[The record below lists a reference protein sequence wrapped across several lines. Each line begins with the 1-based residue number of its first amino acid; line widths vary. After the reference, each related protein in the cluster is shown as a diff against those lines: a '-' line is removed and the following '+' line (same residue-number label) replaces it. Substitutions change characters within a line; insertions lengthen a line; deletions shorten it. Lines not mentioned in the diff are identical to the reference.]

1 MSDGSAAREPAA
13 PASQSP
19 EAPSDPEM
27 ERIVAEEER
36 VLARVQRTLQQ
47 RRSARRNSGMD
58 YDSELVALRD
68 QIKEARLEDVPP
80 LVEEM
85 ERMQQVAARR
95 ARVTDALVDSGSPY
109 FGRLVLEQDGR
120 KREVLIGRATFL
132 DSSTGIRVVDWR
144 DAPVSRIYY
153 RYEEGDDYEE
163 EFGGREVEGD
173 VLVRR
178 SVSIQN
184 GELRRIGCPQ
194 GTFVKGRDGC
204 WRRLGAHATRLHGGQ
219 GTAMRPE
226 AFHRPGRLGVGEGDG
241 REEKFLS
248 EITALIDPRQFELIT
263 RSTSGLVVIQGG
275 AGSGKTTIGL
285 HRLAYL
291 SFQEP
296 QRFRPDKM
304 LVVVFNDAL
313 VRYIGRVLPALG
325 VHGVQVMTYE
335 RWTQRLRLTHLAD
348 LPTAYA
354 EDTPSVVVRLKKH
367 PVMLEIIDDRVRRL
381 SQRVDEQVVDTAKR
395 LEGGG
400 KALRVWRDTEGRA
413 PAHRV
418 QALLGWLRSADEE
431 GSKLPLET
439 RHGIERLLVRLR
451 GESRD
456 VVSAW
461 ADILSDRTLLGKWFG
476 ERAPDAFTERE
487 LDWAHAWCARR
498 CGEVQTFV
506 EEQAERRREG
516 GGEERPS
523 EPLASDLGVDG
534 MDEREEVALDAE
546 DDTLLLR
553 LVQKMRGPLR
563 RRREQL
569 QYEHIFVDEAQ
580 DLSPVELSVVLD
592 TASDRQSVTL
602 AGDVAQRL
610 LMDNGFTA
618 WSDVLEDLG
627 FDAEV
632 VEPLRLS
639 YRSTQEILEF
649 ATEVLGPLREQAS
662 GWQAKRHGAPVEHF
676 GFADTG
682 EAVGFLSEALRDLA
696 NAEPL
701 ASVAVIARYPEQAD
715 LYHKG
720 LVHGE
725 VPNLRRVAD
734 QDFPF
739 KPGVDVTDVR
749 QVKGLEFDYVVLVE
763 ASATTYPADDESR
776 HLLHIGATRAA
787 HQLWVMSIGE
797 PSENLPERLL
807 DGP

>member
-1 MSDGSAAREPAA
+1 M
-13 PASQSP
+13 
-19 EAPSDPEM
+19 SDPEM

-36 VLARVQRTLQQ
+36 VLERVQRTLEQ
-47 RRSARRNSGMD
+47 RKTGRRNSGMD
-58 YDSELVALRD
+58 YDAELIALRD
-68 QIKEARLEDVPP
+68 QIQEARLEDVPP

-95 ARVTDALVDSGSPY
+95 ARVTETLVDSGSPY
-109 FGRLVLEQDGR
+109 FGRLVLEQDGQ

-132 DSSTGIRVVDWR
+132 DRATGIRIVDWR

-153 RYEEGDDYEE
+153 RFEEGDDYEE
-163 EFGGREVEGD
+163 EFGGRDVEGD

-178 SVSIQN
+178 SVSIKDGQ
-184 GELRRIGCPQ
+184 LRRIGCPQ
-194 GTFVKGRDGC
+194 GTFVKGRDGQ
-204 WRRLGAHATRLHGGQ
+204 WRRLDEQVTRLHGGQ

-226 AFHRPGRLGVGEGDG
+226 AFHRPGKLGVGERD
-241 REEKFLS
+241 EQEDKFLN

-263 RSTSGLVVIQGG
+263 KETSGLVVIQGG

-291 SFQEP
+291 SFQDP
-296 QRFRPDKM
+296 QRFRADRM

-335 RWTQRLRLTHLAD
+335 RWTQRLRLTHLTN
-348 LPTAYA
+348 LPTEYA

-367 PVMLEIIDDRVRRL
+367 PVMLELIDAYVGALVR
-381 SQRVDEQVVDTAKR
+381 RVDEQVVDTAKK

-400 KALRVWRDTEGRA
+400 KALRMWRGSEGQA
-413 PAHRV
+413 PNLRV
-418 QALLGWLRSADEE
+418 QGLLSWLRDPKAE
-431 GSKLPLET
+431 GTSLPLET
-439 RHGIERLLVRLR
+439 RHGIERLLTRLQA
-451 GESRD
+451 ECHD
-456 VVSAW
+456 VLGAW
-461 ADILSDRTLLGKWFG
+461 ADILTDRQLLGKYFG
-476 ERAPDAFTERE
+476 EHAPDAFSERE
-487 LDWAHAWCARR
+487 LDWVHSWCSRR
-498 CGEVQTFV
+498 CSEVQAWS
-506 EEQAERRREG
+506 EARAERKREG
-516 GGEERPS
+516 REQDDAESRRDGG
-523 EPLASDLGVDG
+523 LTADLGIDG
-534 MDEREEVALDAE
+534 ADEREVVAIDVE

-553 LVQKMRGPLR
+553 LTQQMRGPLR
-563 RRREQL
+563 RKREAL

-592 TASDRQSVTL
+592 TASSQKSVTL

-610 LMDNGFTA
+610 LMDNGFTD
-618 WSDVLEDLG
+618 WREVLDELG

-639 YRSTQEILEF
+639 YRSTHEILEF
-649 ATEVLGPLREQAS
+649 ASDVLGPLREQAS
-662 GWQAKRHGAPVEHF
+662 GWQAKRHGAPVELF
-676 GFADTG
+676 NFVGTG
-682 EAVGFLSEALRDLA
+682 EAVGFLSESLRELA
-696 NAEPL
+696 QNEPL

-725 VPNLRRVAD
+725 VPNLRRIAD

-739 KPGVDVTDVR
+739 KAGVDVTDVR

-763 ASATTYPADDESR
+763 TNAATYPPDDESR

-787 HQLWVMSIGE
+787 HQVWVLSTGE
-797 PSENLPERLL
+797 PSEILPERLR
-807 DGP
+807 DGV